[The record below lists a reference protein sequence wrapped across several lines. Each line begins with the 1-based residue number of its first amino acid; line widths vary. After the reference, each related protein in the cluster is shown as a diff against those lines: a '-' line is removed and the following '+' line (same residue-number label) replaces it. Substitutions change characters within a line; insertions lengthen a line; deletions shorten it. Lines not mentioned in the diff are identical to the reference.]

1 MPRKATRMN
10 RSYGRLKKPTKKRAS
25 ASRARVLTVARPMR
39 AHDIIKPKQIINV
52 ATSFVGYNNS
62 TTTPAFSIYANSLY
76 QPFNTAS
83 PITTTGLITAT
94 SASSITQNP
103 IGYQSMSTLYNYY
116 RVLRS
121 KITVYLM
128 PTASKNWNVTVYP
141 SAFSAGT
148 GVGTFNVNSCQ
159 RYAKWKTMNPYGDH
173 RGNEIVNSIASH
185 EFLGMTLEQFI
196 DQPPIA
202 FGSAPTGVTDW
213 FWIIDPDLQGSGTIV
228 SGDFSIVIQLDLT
241 VELSD
246 PVTQTA

>member
-1 MPRKATRMN
+1 MPRAARMN
-10 RSYGRLKKPTKKRAS
+10 KSYGRLKRPVKKSKPAS
-25 ASRARVLTVARPMR
+25 SARQLTLARPMR
-39 AHDIIKPKQIINV
+39 SHMIVKNKQIITV

-62 TTTPAFSIYANSLY
+62 TTSPAFSIYANSLY

-83 PITTTGLITAT
+83 PITTTGLITGT
-94 SASSITQNP
+94 SGSAITQNP
-103 IGYQSMSTLYNYY
+103 IGYSSFANLYNYY
-116 RVLRS
+116 RVVKS

-128 PTASKNWNVTVYP
+128 PQASKNWNLTVYP

-173 RGNEIVNSIASH
+173 KGNEVVQSLASH
-185 EFLGMTLEQFI
+185 EFLGMTIEQFM

-202 FGSAPTGVTDW
+202 FGSTPSGVTDW
-213 FWIIDPDLQGSGTIV
+213 FWIVEPDLQGSGTIV
-228 SGDFSIVIQLDLT
+228 SGDYSIVVQLDLT

-246 PVTQTA
+246 PVTQTS